1 MNAGPFL
8 LEIMQA
14 LRTARLEAI
23 LIGNAGAALRG
34 APVTTQDFDFLI
46 RPSPQFRTKVAR
58 LAEILHASVSTPYY
72 PVSNVVRLRNQNG
85 LIIDLLP
92 RMSAIRSFESLRS
105 RSDTVRMGDESMR
118 IASLDDIVRSKRA
131 AGRPKDLAVL
141 PILEEVLRE
150 QKAAAKGS
158 TEGSP
163 RRRRR

>member
-34 APVTTQDFDFLI
+34 APVTTQDFDFLV
-46 RPSPQFRTKVAR
+46 RPSPQFRAKVAR

-105 RSDTVRMGDESMR
+105 RSDTIRMGDESMR